1 MKIKRLNRV
10 ILATGVSTLLSLSPA
25 LMAAS
30 YKCEKDGI
38 VVYSDTRCGP
48 TVQKSQEVLNSYPGA
63 IRPGEQQMLN
73 EALRQSPAAGPAG
86 SSESD
91 SYGER
96 TRQQNEQRKASGN
109 ERRIE
114 RDATSPWR

>member
-10 ILATGVSTLLSLSPA
+10 ILAIGVGALLSLSSA
-25 LMAAS
+25 LMAES
-30 YKCEKDGI
+30 YKCEKEGV

-48 TVQKSQEVLNSYPGA
+48 VIEKSREVQNSYSGA

-73 EALRQSPAAGPAG
+73 DALRQSPAAGPAG
-86 SSESD
+86 SSGSN

-96 TRQQNEQRKASGN
+96 TRQLNEQRKASGN